1 MIQIELPC
9 CETTVHMEELTET
22 VGCETCGVVLEL
34 AGPSREALP
43 VAA

>member
-1 MIQIELPC
+1 MIEIQMPC
-9 CETTVHMEELTET
+9 CETTAHIEELAGT

-34 AGPSREALP
+34 AGPSPEALP